1 MLIRCHPKA
10 IPHSLLSHSKMA
22 PTAPRAETPADI
34 QNRRDDIVRRL
45 QHGLDVQ
52 AGLQD
57 ARYFVFQMAAHTT
70 IRRSDLQ
77 YAENTLLPTL
87 RQRLS
92 FNGVP
97 LVDRNDVQVIGQIE
111 IEGDCECEHC
121 PCRCAIRRTLKV
133 TLKPIRRPPQ
143 NQNQNQNANGNQ

>member
-1 MLIRCHPKA
+1 
-10 IPHSLLSHSKMA
+10 MA

-45 QHGLDVQ
+45 QHGLNVQ

-57 ARYFVFQMAAHTT
+57 GGYFVIRMAAHTT

-77 YAENTLLPTL
+77 YAEKTLLPTL

-92 FNGVP
+92 FGGAP
-97 LVDRNDVQVIGQIE
+97 LVGRNDVQVIGQIE
-111 IEGDCECEHC
+111 TEGHCECKHC

-143 NQNQNQNANGNQ
+143 NQNANAN